1 MKQTGEEQEEDYL
14 LAYLKVLDKVVENLE
29 IKNHHATEQLM
40 KQKDGMMVSLTSWIR
55 AIRSSVVEVTI
66 AVVPLQVYFTSLGAM
81 VPAVVAVFVCVLQ

>member
-1 MKQTGEEQEEDYL
+1 MKLQIINQEMQ
-14 LAYLKVLDKVVENLE
+14 
-29 IKNHHATEQLM
+29 HM

-81 VPAVVAVFVCVLQ
+81 VPAVVASMVTTVFVCVSQ